1 MAMRRSQK
9 KKNSSQAHSAVPR
22 YTREDLNAV
31 GPIEDAVRGLKCE
44 RHANVGVT
52 GGELIREREGVVNPE
67 KRMCDDRHVGE
78 SRAGVVYSRKPLTIL
93 IYKSGRRTAHETF
106 LDVHHHEKRCN
117 LNGNTRRLRTG
128 WGDES
133 GKMNWEEGF

>member
-1 MAMRRSQK
+1 MDVGSAQSARVSAVRDGHAEIAEEK
-9 KKNSSQAHSAVPR
+9 KSSQAHPAVPL
-22 YTREDLNAV
+22 YTREDDLNAV

-52 GGELIREREGVVNPE
+52 GGELIREREGVINPE
-67 KRMCDDRHVGE
+67 KRMCDD
-78 SRAGVVYSRKPLTIL
+78 
-93 IYKSGRRTAHETF
+93 
-106 LDVHHHEKRCN
+106 VHHYEKRCN